1 MKYLRTR
8 MATDWSRRK
17 SLKIYILDTLFW
29 FVPRAN
35 PGYEKK
41 MHLLAEWL
49 VEFDE
54 EGLPWREI
62 GLDMDGRPVLAG
74 PSDECYGFWLDTNM
88 RFDDFE
94 GEPVA
99 GGEFERLWL
108 LSGVNVSS

>member
-8 MATDWSRRK
+8 MAADWSRRK

-62 GLDMDGRPVLAG
+62 GLDMDGRLVLAG